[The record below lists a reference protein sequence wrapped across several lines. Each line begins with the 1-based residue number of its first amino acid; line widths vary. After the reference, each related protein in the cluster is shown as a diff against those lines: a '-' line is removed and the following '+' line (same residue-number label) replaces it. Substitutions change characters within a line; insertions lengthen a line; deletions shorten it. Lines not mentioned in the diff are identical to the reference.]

1 MVLEVAWCRG
11 EVLEVSMQVAQCRAQ
26 GSVTL
31 PLSRSGKEVISCA
44 TARARIASIE
54 AMIG

>member
-1 MVLEVAWCRG
+1 MEVAWCRG

-31 PLSRSGKEVISCA
+31 FLSLFLSLSNVITFFPLLILVHVA
-44 TARARIASIE
+44 QP
-54 AMIG
+54 